1 MTEAVRRGPP
11 ELYTLI
17 RANAALWAGEAE
29 VFGVYFDSATR
40 TAATDAAWLARQCFK
55 EIVDGVAGR
64 IGVIARGETS
74 FDATQARADAALR
87 DEIVRVET
95 KHFVAFAIAHAA
107 CVREAAA
114 DEVAVTPRIGDDWPE
129 NYALQSMRA
138 RHRRD
143 FGVLGER
150 ASAFTEGGYCTLY
163 RAGMAR
169 AGGSP
174 RDDAIAAACAQVFDD
189 EWDHMLAG
197 IAGLA
202 DETLEA
208 REWETLL
215 ALTLAQSRA
224 RIRMRDAQFGRPL
237 AEGRLVAL
245 EAGAATPLEFDYARA
260 GLTPP

>member
-1 MTEAVRRGPP
+1 VRRGTP
-11 ELYTLI
+11 ELYALI
-17 RANAALWAGEAE
+17 RGNAALWAGEAE
-29 VFGVYFDSATR
+29 VFAVYFDSATR

-64 IGVIARGETS
+64 LGAITRGETS

-87 DEIVRVET
+87 DEVVRVET

-107 CVREAAA
+107 CVREAT
-114 DEVAVTPRIGDDWPE
+114 DGEVAVGPRIGNDWPE

-143 FGVLGER
+143 FAVLGER

-163 RAGMAR
+163 RAGMAL
-169 AGGSP
+169 AGRSP

-208 REWETLL
+208 RDWETLHT
-215 ALTLAQSRA
+215 LTLAQSRA
-224 RIRMRDAQFGRPL
+224 RIRMRNAQFGRPL
-237 AEGRLVAL
+237 PEARIAAL
-245 EAGAATPLEFDYARA
+245 EAGTATPLEFDYARA
-260 GLTPP
+260 CLTPP